1 MQVRYDPT
9 ADRVL
14 WQLRTLGGDLFALW
28 LTRRM
33 LRQLWPHLT
42 RLVVLA
48 GVAGQDALLLPEAR
62 QMLADAARSRS
73 LAGADF
79 STPFNPTAAA
89 LPLGPLPLLPVAI
102 DLGPGRQGRGLA
114 LAARE
119 ADGRHLRLELSAD
132 LANGLLRLLEQA
144 LAGSDWGILE
154 PAAEATDAA
163 EPPAPARPIVL
174 N

>member
-14 WQLRTLGGDLFALW
+14 WQLRTAGGELFALW

-42 RLVVLA
+42 HLITTA
-48 GVAGQDALLLPEAR
+48 GVAAAAPNALLLPEAR
-62 QMLADAARSRS
+62 EMLAETARSRS

-79 STPFNPTAAA
+79 TTPFNPAPAA
-89 LPLGPLPLLPVAI
+89 LPLGPLPLLPAAI
-102 DLGPGRQGRGLA
+102 DLGPGRQGQGLT

-119 ADGRHLRLELSAD
+119 PDGRNLQLALSAD

-144 LAGSDWGILE
+144 LAESDWGILAPIAA
-154 PAAEATDAA
+154 PADAA
-163 EPPAPARPIVL
+163 RPVVL